1 MTGRLYALMAFFLLA
16 FGLLGLRAWQL
27 QVLEHEKYAL
37 RSQGNYLKTERI
49 PAPRGRIL
57 DRKGRV
63 IAQDRLVVDL
73 VYEGGTVAF
82 QERLLPLLGLKELP
96 RGPAVLKAG
105 IPEHLLPTLAE
116 LTAGQKNLKLL
127 ERIERT
133 YPNPI
138 SGPVLGYV
146 LLANAEQVKRG
157 YHPEEQVGQ
166 AGLEGALEPYL
177 RGRAGVKAVEVNVR
191 GERLREAILE
201 EPTPGQ
207 DVVLTLDLDLQRA
220 AEKALEEALQDINE
234 GRRRNGL
241 PPASRVKGAI
251 VALDPTT
258 GEVLAMASAPSFDPG
273 LFSQRP
279 VPREVQNLLRDRD
292 LPLLNRALQPY
303 TPGST
308 FKLATSYALLEER
321 YVNPSTAYRCSPYI
335 VYGGQVRRNWATR
348 DMGPMTVKEAI
359 AWSCNTWYY
368 QAVAQDP
375 LGFPDRLA
383 DRARLLGLGE
393 ATGLEVAEKNG
404 PPSHEGL
411 EAGGPKGALVPGGD
425 PFRGHRPRPHPRH
438 PRPDR
443 PDAGHH
449 RQRGAKKPR
458 LHLVKR
464 LGNFPVAPRLEPVPG
479 QSWKRPEGGHEEDG
493 DPGNRPPPPGGV
505 SRPHRRED
513 GHGRD
518 PGEAGRGLEH
528 AWYMGYGPAE
538 PGTPYPPLVVVAFF
552 ENGGEGSRVAL
563 PAVREGD
570 GRPLEGALPLE
581 WGHAASRHPYRAL
594 ALRLD
599 GNETPEDLQGLSLP
613 EALPLEVEVAG
624 PVGREALE
632 ALLSLGRPLTLVPP
646 RRPEVHGHPGGP
658 QDLEGGGAGGA
669 PGDGGGPG
677 GREPRGRGGGE
688 RGRDRGGGSSG
699 AWPTP
704 GRRGT
709 RGASSSP

>member
-105 IPEHLLPTLAE
+105 ISEHLLPTLAE

-321 YVNPSTAYRCSPYI
+321 YVNPSTAYRCSPYL
-335 VYGGQVRRNWATR
+335 VFGGQVRRNWAGW

-393 ATGLEVAEKNG
+393 ATGLEVAEKTGLLPTRGWKREALKEPWYPGETLSVAIGQG
-404 PPSHEGL
+404 PILATPAQIARMLATIANEG
-411 EAGGPKGALVPGGD
+411 
-425 PFRGHRPRPHPRH
+425 
-438 PRPDR
+438 
-443 PDAGHH
+443 
-449 RQRGAKKPR
+449 KKPR

-479 QSWKRPEGGHEEDG
+479 QSWKVLKEGMRRTVTQGTARHLLGEFPVPTGGKTGTAET
-493 DPGNRPPPPGGV
+493 PGKR
-505 SRPHRRED
+505 
-513 GHGRD
+513 
-518 PGEAGRGLEH
+518 AGLEH

-563 PAVREGD
+563 PAVRKVM
-570 GRPLEGALPLE
+570 
-581 WGHAASRHPYRAL
+581 AAHWK
-594 ALRLD
+594 
-599 GNETPEDLQGLSLP
+599 
-613 EALPLEVEVAG
+613 
-624 PVGREALE
+624 
-632 ALLSLGRPLTLVPP
+632 VP
-646 RRPEVHGHPGGP
+646 
-658 QDLEGGGAGGA
+658 
-669 PGDGGGPG
+669 
-677 GREPRGRGGGE
+677 
-688 RGRDRGGGSSG
+688 
-699 AWPTP
+699 
-704 GRRGT
+704 
-709 RGASSSP
+709 SP

>member
-105 IPEHLLPTLAE
+105 ISEHLLPTLAE

-166 AGLEGALEPYL
+166 AGLEVALEPYL

-279 VPREVQNLLRDRD
+279 VPREVQNLLRDKD

-321 YVNPSTAYRCSPYI
+321 YVNPSTAYRCSPYL
-335 VYGGQVRRNWATR
+335 VFGGQVRRNWAGW

-393 ATGLEVAEKNG
+393 ATGLEVAEKTGLLPTRGWKREALKEPWYPGETLSVAIGQG
-404 PPSHEGL
+404 PILATPAQIARMLATIANEG
-411 EAGGPKGALVPGGD
+411 
-425 PFRGHRPRPHPRH
+425 
-438 PRPDR
+438 
-443 PDAGHH
+443 
-449 RQRGAKKPR
+449 KKPR

-479 QSWKRPEGGHEEDG
+479 QSWKVLKEGMRRTVTQGTARHLLGEFPVPTGGKTGTAET
-493 DPGNRPPPPGGV
+493 PGKR
-505 SRPHRRED
+505 
-513 GHGRD
+513 
-518 PGEAGRGLEH
+518 AGLEH

-563 PAVREGD
+563 PAARKVM
-570 GRPLEGALPLE
+570 
-581 WGHAASRHPYRAL
+581 AAHWK
-594 ALRLD
+594 
-599 GNETPEDLQGLSLP
+599 
-613 EALPLEVEVAG
+613 
-624 PVGREALE
+624 
-632 ALLSLGRPLTLVPP
+632 VP
-646 RRPEVHGHPGGP
+646 
-658 QDLEGGGAGGA
+658 
-669 PGDGGGPG
+669 
-677 GREPRGRGGGE
+677 
-688 RGRDRGGGSSG
+688 
-699 AWPTP
+699 
-704 GRRGT
+704 
-709 RGASSSP
+709 SP

>member
-105 IPEHLLPTLAE
+105 ISEHLLPTLAE

-279 VPREVQNLLRDRD
+279 VPREVQNLLRDKD

-393 ATGLEVAEKNG
+393 ATGLEVAEKTGLLPTRGWKREALKEPWYPGETLSVAIGQG
-404 PPSHEGL
+404 PILATPAQIARMLATIANEG
-411 EAGGPKGALVPGGD
+411 
-425 PFRGHRPRPHPRH
+425 
-438 PRPDR
+438 
-443 PDAGHH
+443 
-449 RQRGAKKPR
+449 KKPR

-479 QSWKRPEGGHEEDG
+479 QSWKVLKEGMRRTVTQGTARHLLGEFPVPTGGKTGTAET
-493 DPGNRPPPPGGV
+493 PGKR
-505 SRPHRRED
+505 
-513 GHGRD
+513 
-518 PGEAGRGLEH
+518 AGLEH

-563 PAVREGD
+563 PAVRKVM
-570 GRPLEGALPLE
+570 
-581 WGHAASRHPYRAL
+581 AAHWK
-594 ALRLD
+594 
-599 GNETPEDLQGLSLP
+599 
-613 EALPLEVEVAG
+613 
-624 PVGREALE
+624 
-632 ALLSLGRPLTLVPP
+632 VP
-646 RRPEVHGHPGGP
+646 
-658 QDLEGGGAGGA
+658 
-669 PGDGGGPG
+669 
-677 GREPRGRGGGE
+677 
-688 RGRDRGGGSSG
+688 
-699 AWPTP
+699 
-704 GRRGT
+704 
-709 RGASSSP
+709 SP